1 MTGIGG
7 TKAAIGGSTE
17 MTDQTSFTPEEWR
30 QLLRSV
36 SLAGVAVTAASPS
49 GPIGVVKEMFVAGKI
64 VARAKT
70 DGASNELIKAVAA
83 DLATPEGRA
92 QATEGIQT
100 EFAGAT
106 PDQIKARA
114 IEALRRTAAI
124 VDAKADPQEAREF
137 KLWLRS
143 IAQEVAAAAKEGG
156 FLGIGGVR
164 VSEAE
169 QAALREIAEALGLP
183 A

>member
-1 MTGIGG
+1 
-7 TKAAIGGSTE
+7 
-17 MTDQTSFTPEEWR
+17 MTDKTSFTPEEWR

-49 GPIGVVKEMFVAGKI
+49 GPIGVVKELFAAGKI
-64 VARAKT
+64 VARANA
-70 DGASNELIKAVAA
+70 DVPANELIKAVAA
-83 DLATPEGRA
+83 ELATQEGRT
-92 QATEGIQT
+92 QATEGMQT
-100 EFAGAT
+100 EFAGAS

-114 IEALRRTAAI
+114 IEALRHAAAI
-124 VDAKADPQEAREF
+124 VDTKADAREAREF

-143 IAQEVAAAAKEGG
+143 ISQEVAEAAKEGG

-169 QAALREIAEALGLP
+169 QAVLREISEALVLST
-183 A
+183 

>member
-1 MTGIGG
+1 
-7 TKAAIGGSTE
+7 
-17 MTDQTSFTPEEWR
+17 MTDKTSFAPDEWR
-30 QLLRSV
+30 HLLRSV

-49 GPIGVVKEMFVAGKI
+49 GPIGVVKEMFAAGKV
-64 VARAKT
+64 VARAKSE
-70 DGASNELIKAVAA
+70 APSNKLIGAVAA
-83 DLATPEGRA
+83 DLATSEGRA
-92 QATEGIQT
+92 QATQDMNT
-100 EFAGAT
+100 EFAGAS
-106 PDQIKARA
+106 PEQIRSRA
-114 IEALRRTAAI
+114 IEAVRRAAAI
-124 VDAKADPQEAREF
+124 VDGKADPQDAQAF

-143 IAQEVAAAAKEGG
+143 VSQEVAEAAKEGG

>member
-1 MTGIGG
+1 MTGIGAM
-7 TKAAIGGSTE
+7 KAAIGGRTE
-17 MTDQTSFTPEEWR
+17 MTDKTSFTPEEWR

-49 GPIGVVKEMFVAGKI
+49 GPIGVVKEMFAAGKI

-70 DGASNELIKAVAA
+70 NGPANELIKAVAA

-92 QATEGIQT
+92 QASEGIQT
-100 EFAGAT
+100 EFAGAS

-143 IAQEVAAAAKEGG
+143 ISQQVAEAAKEGA

-169 QAALREIAEALGLP
+169 QAALREIAEVLGLP

>member
-1 MTGIGG
+1 
-7 TKAAIGGSTE
+7 
-17 MTDQTSFTPEEWR
+17 MTDKTSFTPEEWR

-49 GPIGVVKEMFVAGKI
+49 GPIGVVKELFAAGKI
-64 VARAKT
+64 VARANA
-70 DGASNELIKAVAA
+70 DVPANELIKAVAA
-83 DLATPEGRA
+83 ELATQEGRT
-92 QATEGIQT
+92 QATEGMQT
-100 EFAGAT
+100 EFAGAS

-114 IEALRRTAAI
+114 IEALRRAAAI
-124 VDAKADPQEAREF
+124 VDTKADAREAREF

-143 IAQEVAAAAKEGG
+143 ISQEVAEAAKEGG

-169 QAALREIAEALGLP
+169 QAVLREISEALVLST
-183 A
+183 

>member
-1 MTGIGG
+1 
-7 TKAAIGGSTE
+7 
-17 MTDQTSFTPEEWR
+17 
-30 QLLRSV
+30 
-36 SLAGVAVTAASPS
+36 
-49 GPIGVVKEMFVAGKI
+49 MFAAGKI

-70 DGASNELIKAVAA
+70 DGASDELIKAVAA
-83 DLATPEGRA
+83 DLAAPEGRA

-100 EFAGAT
+100 EFAGAS

-114 IEALRRTAAI
+114 IEAVRRTAAI

-137 KLWLRS
+137 KTWLRS
-143 IAQEVAAAAKEGG
+143 ISQEVAEAAKEGG

-169 QAALREIAEALGLP
+169 QAALREISEALGLP
-183 A
+183 T

>member
-1 MTGIGG
+1 
-7 TKAAIGGSTE
+7 
-17 MTDQTSFTPEEWR
+17 MTDKTSFTPDEWR

-49 GPIGVVKEMFVAGKI
+49 GPIGVVKEMFAAGKI
-64 VARAKT
+64 VARARPESS
-70 DGASNELIKAVAA
+70 SNELIKAVAA

-92 QATEGIQT
+92 QATQGIQT
-100 EFAGAT
+100 DFAGAS
-106 PDQIKARA
+106 PAQIKARA

-124 VDAKADPQEAREF
+124 VDGKTDPEKAREF

-143 IAQEVAAAAKEGG
+143 ISQEVAEAAKEGG

-169 QAALREIAEALGLP
+169 HTALREISDALRLP

>member
-1 MTGIGG
+1 MAD
-7 TKAAIGGSTE
+7 K
-17 MTDQTSFTPEEWR
+17 TSFTPDEWR

-49 GPIGVVKEMFVAGKI
+49 GPIGVVKEMFAAGKI

-70 DGASNELIKAVAA
+70 DSAANELIRAIAA
-83 DLATPEGRA
+83 DLATPEGRT
-92 QATEGIQT
+92 QATEGMDT
-100 EFAGAT
+100 ELTGAT

-114 IEALRRTAAI
+114 IEALRRAAAI
-124 VDAKADPQEAREF
+124 VDAKADPQEARAL
-137 KLWLRS
+137 KMWLRS
-143 IAQEVAAAAKEGG
+143 ISQEVAEAAKEGG

>member
-1 MTGIGG
+1 MRGIGG

-17 MTDQTSFTPEEWR
+17 MTDKTSFTPEEWR

-49 GPIGVVKEMFVAGKI
+49 GPIGVVKEMFAAGKI

-114 IEALRRTAAI
+114 IESLRRAAAI
-124 VDAKADPQEAREF
+124 LDAKADPQEAREF

-156 FLGIGGVR
+156 FLGIGGER

-169 QAALREIAEALGLP
+169 QVALREIAEALGLP

>member
-1 MTGIGG
+1 
-7 TKAAIGGSTE
+7 
-17 MTDQTSFTPEEWR
+17 MTDKTSFTPDEWR

-49 GPIGVVKEMFVAGKI
+49 GPIGVVKEMFAAGKI

-70 DGASNELIKAVAA
+70 DGAASELIKAVAA
-83 DLATPEGRA
+83 DLATPEGRK
-92 QATEGIQT
+92 QATEGMDT
-100 EFAGAT
+100 EFAGAS

-114 IEALRRTAAI
+114 IEALRRAAAI
-124 VDAKADPQEAREF
+124 VDAKADSQESREF
-137 KLWLRS
+137 KMWLRS
-143 IAQEVAAAAKEGG
+143 ISQEVAEAAKEGG

-169 QAALREIAEALGLP
+169 QAALREIAEALGVP